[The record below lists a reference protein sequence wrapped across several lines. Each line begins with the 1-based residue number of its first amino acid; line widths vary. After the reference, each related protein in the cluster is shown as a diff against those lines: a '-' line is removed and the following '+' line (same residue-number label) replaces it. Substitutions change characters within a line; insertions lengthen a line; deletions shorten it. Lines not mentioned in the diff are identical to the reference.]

1 MAKLCVTESSKNV
14 DNLYYLQT
22 SLVEILN
29 SSEYS
34 VKNDVR
40 EDRAKLSLSCPEYY
54 ADVVKMEVCDKIAEV
69 IVIKYKYEY
78 FKRAIKLTGLNEEE
92 KELLL
97 VSLIAADLEDDKKYV
112 YTRLKS
118 YDEIAI
124 DGIYNFRLKQLK
136 KKWEGV
142 VDYMPNC
149 FFGEQLKD
157 FIKYLLEHRK
167 KRVYVDNGKV
177 YDGHYR
183 RLNRNALTPYDKLN
197 VVREVILSNCGELE
211 ISGPIPKEDERYL
224 KEYYGEKII
233 FSTGYYN

>member
-1 MAKLCVTESSKNV
+1 MKKICVTEKSKNI
-14 DNLYYLQT
+14 DNLYYLQS

-34 VKNDVR
+34 VKNDVV
-40 EDRAKLSLSCPEYY
+40 EDRAKLNLSCPEYY
-54 ADVVKMEVCDKIAEV
+54 SDVIKMEICDKIAEV
-69 IVIKYKYEY
+69 IAIRYKYEY
-78 FKRAIKLTGLNEEE
+78 FKKAIKLTGLNEEQ

-97 VSLIAADLEDDKKYV
+97 VSLIAADLEEDKKYV
-112 YTRLKS
+112 YARLKGNE
-118 YDEIAI
+118 EIAI
-124 DGIYNFRLKQLK
+124 DGMFNFRLRELK
-136 KKWEGV
+136 RKWEGV

-167 KRVYVDNGKV
+167 KRIYIDNGKV

-183 RLNRNALTPYDKLN
+183 RLNRNLLTEYDKLN
-197 VVREVILSNCGELE
+197 LVREVILSNCGELE
-211 ISGPIPKEDERYL
+211 ISGPIPKEDEKYL